1 MVSGWQVWI
10 LLRILNVQKL
20 WDFNFTLRLALDL
33 LDGLSIE
40 RYEEN
45 CESFDLFFFKIA
57 QKTAFEA
64 KGQQFNMPQVR

>member
-1 MVSGWQVWI
+1 M
-10 LLRILNVQKL
+10 

-33 LDGLSIE
+33 LDGLYIE
-40 RYEEN
+40 RYEEK